1 MALPQLVVFVE
12 SSLRA
17 GQPRDAVR
25 AALEQAGWSKDQIA
39 DALAHFADV
48 AFAVPVPRPRAQL
61 SARDAFW
68 YLLMFGALYWSAFYL
83 ADLLFGFINRAYPD
97 PANSSFY
104 RNTAEYVESGIRW
117 ATAALIVAFP
127 VFIFAALKIGK
138 EVAADP
144 TRRNSAIRKWLTYLT
159 LLVAASAI
167 VGDGVTLVYNL
178 LSGELTTRFILK
190 VIVVAV
196 IAAAVFGYYTWS
208 NRRDDEALGR

>member
-68 YLLMFGALYWSAFYL
+68 YLLMFGALYWSGYYL
-83 ADLLFGFINRAYPD
+83 ADLLFGIINRAYPD
-97 PANSSFY
+97 GLNPSYYAN
-104 RNTAEYVESGIRW
+104 TTDYVERGIRW

-127 VFIFAALKIGK
+127 VFLFAALKIGK
-138 EVAADP
+138 EVTADP
-144 TRRNSAIRKWLTYLT
+144 TRRNSAMRKWLTYLT

-178 LSGELTTRFILK
+178 LSGELTVRFILK
-190 VIVVAV
+190 VLVVAV
-196 IAAAVFGYYTWS
+196 ISAVVFGYYTWS
-208 NRRDDEALGR
+208 MRRDDEALGR